1 MEQSSTVTRAKPG
14 MADWLSLAAT
24 PTFAIM
30 ALATCAP
37 GAGPPDPMC
46 LASRE
51 GAIMNPMLLMYVLM
65 SVFHLAPWFRLAACW
80 RTGRRAI
87 SAAAQHL
94 P

>member
-1 MEQSSTVTRAKPG
+1 MEQSSTATRAKPG
-14 MADWLSLAAT
+14 MADWLSLAAA

-30 ALATCAP
+30 ALATCVP
-37 GAGPPDPMC
+37 GASAPDPMC

-65 SVFHLAPWFRLAACW
+65 SVFHLAPWFRLAAWW
-80 RTGRRAI
+80 RTGRRSIA
-87 SAAAQHL
+87 AAAQYL

>member
-1 MEQSSTVTRAKPG
+1 MKSSSTTTRARSSV
-14 MADWLSLAAT
+14 ADWLSLAAA

-30 ALATCAP
+30 ALASCAP
-37 GAGPPDPMC
+37 GANAPDPLC

-65 SVFHLAPWFRLAACW
+65 SVFHLAPWFRLAAWW
-80 RTGRRAI
+80 RIGRHAI